1 MKEYKTLEDKIF
13 DGLVSSFTY
22 LKNDGTVENLYTQKY
37 VDEIENENK
46 NLKKNINKIREYVK
60 ELLSDTKGILKDY
73 SYNKEHNKILIELLR
88 EDEQI
93 YIKLLEILGDKKWN

>member
-13 DGLVSSFTY
+13 EGYVSTFTHF
-22 LKNDGTVENLYTQKY
+22 KKDGTIETLYTQKY
-37 VDEIENENK
+37 VDEIENENEK
-46 NLKKNINKIREYVK
+46 LKKNINKIREYVE

-73 SYNKEHNKILIELLR
+73 SYNKEHNKILIELLK

-93 YIKLLEILGDKKWN
+93 YIKLLEILGDKE